1 MERKVVSKVAI
12 RLNGF
17 AVQLSFHALVMNNV
31 AASGVRL
38 TAIINVIARRA
49 VKYAGLALMRAVA
62 AGYVIPTENA
72 PGPLLGPSGLV
83 IKDVA
88 PLIENQTST
97 KVKAQRLSFCIL

>member
-1 MERKVVSKVAI
+1 MGSVAVA
-12 RLNGF
+12 R
-17 AVQLSFHALVMNNV
+17 QLSINALVMNNV
-31 AASGVRL
+31 AASGV
-38 TAIINVIARRA
+38 TAAITYVIARRA

-83 IKDVA
+83 MTRAVA

>member
-1 MERKVVSKVAI
+1 MGSVAVA
-12 RLNGF
+12 R
-17 AVQLSFHALVMNNV
+17 QLSIHALVMNNV
-31 AASGVRL
+31 AASGV
-38 TAIINVIARRA
+38 TAAITYVIARRA

-72 PGPLLGPSGLV
+72 PGPLLGPTTPILV
-83 IKDVA
+83 MTRAVA

>member
-1 MERKVVSKVAI
+1 MGSVAVA
-12 RLNGF
+12 R
-17 AVQLSFHALVMNNV
+17 QLSIHALVMNNV
-31 AASGVRL
+31 AASGV
-38 TAIINVIARRA
+38 TAAITYVIARRA

-72 PGPLLGPSGLV
+72 PGPLGPTLV
-83 IKDVA
+83 MTRTVA

>member
-1 MERKVVSKVAI
+1 MGSVAVA
-12 RLNGF
+12 R
-17 AVQLSFHALVMNNV
+17 QLSIHALVMNNV
-31 AASGVRL
+31 AASGV
-38 TAIINVIARRA
+38 TAAITYVIARRA

-72 PGPLLGPSGLV
+72 PGPLLGPTTPSLV

>member
-1 MERKVVSKVAI
+1 MGSVAVA
-12 RLNGF
+12 R
-17 AVQLSFHALVMNNV
+17 QLSINALVMNNV
-31 AASGVRL
+31 AASGV
-38 TAIINVIARRA
+38 TAAITYVIARRA
-49 VKYAGLALMRAVA
+49 VKYAGLALMRAAA

-83 IKDVA
+83 MTRAVA

>member
-1 MERKVVSKVAI
+1 MGSVAVA
-12 RLNGF
+12 R
-17 AVQLSFHALVMNNV
+17 QLSIHALVMNNV
-31 AASGVRL
+31 AASGV
-38 TAIINVIARRA
+38 TAAITYVIARRA

-72 PGPLLGPSGLV
+72 PGPLGPTTPGLV
-83 IKDVA
+83 MTRTVA